1 MYTDENMSLS
11 QNKLFKYL
19 TAVIHFYYYF
29 RYIMIRLQSDT
40 IHYLTEEVVNA
51 FSNVSIISKSQESIK
66 LNPLILAAL
75 KSPLFKVS
83 PH

>member
-1 MYTDENMSLS
+1 MCIDENMLLS
-11 QNKLFKYL
+11 QDKLFKNL
-19 TAVIHFYYYF
+19 TAVILFCYYF

-83 PH
+83 LH

>member
-1 MYTDENMSLS
+1 
-11 QNKLFKYL
+11 
-19 TAVIHFYYYF
+19 
-29 RYIMIRLQSDT
+29 MIRLQSDT